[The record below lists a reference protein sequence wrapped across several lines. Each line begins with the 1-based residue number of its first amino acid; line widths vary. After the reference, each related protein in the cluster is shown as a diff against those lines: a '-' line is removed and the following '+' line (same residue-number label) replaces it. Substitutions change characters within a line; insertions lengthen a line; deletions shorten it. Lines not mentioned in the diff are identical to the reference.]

1 MTNLI
6 TTLPVLG
13 RVPVIGLILMIAG
26 ISWALININSL
37 PMVVDM
43 TQASRIGTY
52 TGLYYLFST
61 LAAILGPILYGF
73 IIQASGNI
81 YSLVMLVSP
90 LFLILALIAI
100 IGVTHGEVESK

>member
-1 MTNLI
+1 MIWN
-6 TTLPVLG
+6 VYNAF
-13 RVPVIGLILMIAG
+13 VPIFLADRFLMVAG

-43 TQASRIGTY
+43 TKASCIGTY

-61 LAAILGPILYGF
+61 MAAILGPFLYGF
-73 IIQASGNI
+73 IIQASGDM

-90 LFLILALIAI
+90 IFLILAFLSIS
-100 IGVTHGEVESK
+100 GVVKGESVQE

>member
-1 MTNLI
+1 MI
-6 TTLPVLG
+6 T
-13 RVPVIGLILMIAG
+13 G

-43 TQASRIGTY
+43 TEANLIGTY

-73 IIQASGNI
+73 IIELSGDS
-81 YSLVMLVSP
+81 YSLLMLVSP
-90 LFLILALIAI
+90 IFLAIAFFNM
-100 IGVTHGEVESK
+100 IGVTRGESQS